1 MGQKK
6 EWISPL
12 LPLDNLHPPKNETNK
27 QTNKQTKQTNKQT
40 KQNKTKRWQKDPDI
54 TYKEQKQQQQK
65 QHSCNSKAEDRIIF
79 PSALEPDTTIIFTV
93 FSMWK
98 F

>member
-1 MGQKK
+1 MKQ
-6 EWISPL
+6 
-12 LPLDNLHPPKNETNK
+12 TNK
-27 QTNKQTKQTNKQT
+27 QTNKTNKQTNKT

-54 TYKEQKQQQQK
+54 TYKEQKQKQKQKQK